1 MEGDCLEP
9 WQTSVMRRPV
19 VEGVTRGQGGLNS
32 RSENPSTVYQDRSA
46 SPAAGARPREIPS
59 TGKCGP
65 EPLQSGGFAAERFN
79 IDDHDQRTSGD
90 EPPGAD
96 SNASDDGSTI
106 STQNGM
112 TVPIC

>member
-1 MEGDCLEP
+1 M
-9 WQTSVMRRPV
+9 
-19 VEGVTRGQGGLNS
+19 LNS
-32 RSENPSTVYQDRSA
+32 RSESLDRLSRQVGLA
-46 SPAAGARPREIPS
+46 RAAGARPREIPS

-65 EPLQSGGFAAERFN
+65 EPLQSGGFAGERSTSM
-79 IDDHDQRTSGD
+79 DHDQRTSGD
-90 EPPGAD
+90 QPPGAD